1 VEPKVAD
8 VLIDRLA
15 EWGVHRIYGDP
26 GYGINSLT
34 SALRRAG
41 DRFEFVQVRHEEA
54 AALMACAH
62 AKFGGGF
69 GPCMVTSGIR
79 VTDASE
85 VAGGSRTA
93 LKTDRPVVIDA
104 VVDPNVPPLPPHISF
119 QQVAAMMKAILKG
132 DPDRAA
138 IVRESMR
145 ELVAH

>member
-15 EWGVHRIYGDP
+15 EWGVHRIYGYP
-26 GYGINSLT
+26 GDGIDGLT
-34 SALRRAG
+34 SALRRAR
-41 DRFEFVQVRHEEA
+41 DRFDFVEVRHEEA

-62 AKFGGGF
+62 AKFGGGL
-69 GPCMVTSGIR
+69 GVCMVTSGPGAIH
-79 VTDASE
+79 
-85 VAGGSRTA
+85 A
-93 LKTDRPVVIDA
+93 LNGLYDPRLDHQPVLA
-104 VVDPNVPPLPPHISF
+104 VVG
-119 QQVAAMMKAILKG
+119 QQPTILKG